1 MSVAL
6 EVRGL
11 VKRYGTHARPAV
23 DAVSF
28 AVRAGTICALLG
40 PSGAGKS
47 TLLRVI
53 AGFERADAGSV
64 VLGERVLADEGT
76 WLAPEERGIG
86 FVHQSGAL
94 FPHLTVRSNV
104 VFGLR
109 SESRAARSARWQELA
124 DLCGLAAFAGRYP
137 HELSGGEQQRVAL
150 ARALARR
157 TDLVL
162 LDEPLSNVDPLH
174 RTALGEDVR
183 RILEIS
189 GTTAVLVTHDQE
201 EAFALADQVGLLRE
215 GSLVQ
220 LDTPERVY
228 REPASPFVADFLGHA
243 TFLPGRADDSGIATE
258 IGVFDASR
266 AHPRGAP
273 VDVLIRPGDCLLDRD
288 ADGGAIVESAAF
300 AGEHWI
306 YGVTLASGRRLRC
319 DIDAVPHA
327 PLHPGD
333 RVRVVPRSSH
343 AVAFL
348 APER

>member
-1 MSVAL
+1 MTVTL

-11 VKRYGTHARPAV
+11 VKRYGAEARAAL
-23 DAVSF
+23 DDVSF
-28 AVRAGTICALLG
+28 TVPAGTVCALLG
-40 PSGAGKS
+40 PSGAGKT

-53 AGFERADAGSV
+53 AGFERSDSGAV
-64 VLGERVLADEGT
+64 VLGERVLADAAT

-94 FPHLTVRSNV
+94 FPHLTVRDNV

-109 SESRAARSARWQELA
+109 KESRAVRSSRWTELSE
-124 DLCGLAAFAGRYP
+124 LCGLERFAGRYP

-150 ARALARR
+150 ARALARK
-157 TDLVL
+157 TDLVC

-174 RTALGEDVR
+174 RTALGEDLR

-201 EAFALADQVGLLRE
+201 EAFALADRVGLLRE
-215 GSLVQ
+215 GKLVQ

-228 REPASPFVADFLGHA
+228 RDPASPFVADFLGHA
-243 TFLPGRADDSGIATE
+243 TFLPGTAGEGTVSTE
-258 IGVFDASR
+258 IGMFDAAR

-273 VDVLIRPGDCLLDRD
+273 VDVLIRPGDCLLDPD
-288 ADGGAIVESAAF
+288 ENGGAVVESAAF
-300 AGEHWI
+300 AGEHWV

-327 PLHPGD
+327 PFHPGD

-343 AVAFL
+343 AVAF
-348 APER
+348 PGPGR